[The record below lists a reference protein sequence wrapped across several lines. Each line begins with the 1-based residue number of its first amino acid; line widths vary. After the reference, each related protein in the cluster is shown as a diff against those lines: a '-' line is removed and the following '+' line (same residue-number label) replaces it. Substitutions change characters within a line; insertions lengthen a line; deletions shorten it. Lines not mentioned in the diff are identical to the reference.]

1 MNYDVFPG
9 ARLAYMHQ
17 FPGMYNCVSQ
27 VIFYHNELYERRR
40 HNHFHEAIDALPVVT
55 HMYPELPVVL
65 EEDMPPQCKAYW
77 FLISGHVY
85 LMRRGDVPV
94 FDKDIFQLFLARH
107 DDDDENEEGYQTGSL
122 ALSIFDSVT
131 DT

>member
-40 HNHFHEAIDALPVVT
+40 HNHFHEAIDALPVLT
-55 HMYPELPVVL
+55 HMYPEVPVVM
-65 EEDMPPQCKAYW
+65 EEDIPPTDECNAYW
-77 FLISGHVY
+77 LLLSGRVC
-85 LMRRGDVPV
+85 MVRKGVPI
-94 FDKDIFQLFLARH
+94 FDKNVFQMFLARH
-107 DDDDENEEGYQTGSL
+107 DENNSNYNSESSGGGGGGESP
-122 ALSIFDSVT
+122 
-131 DT
+131 